1 MLSTGLSDLIGVFAA
16 LADDMAE
23 FAQAVAKDFL
33 QLLDTVLNQIVDW
46 LAQPID
52 IPFVSALYHA
62 LTGDQL
68 SILDLT
74 CLLGAVPGTI
84 LLNVLTG
91 SPTVPDTAAAEPG
104 SQPSPGVELPPGELA
119 GRILLG
125 GASYAINNVAAIF
138 DIATMDFSAEAPSWF
153 VPGAPGPP
161 AALSWLDLALD
172 FIGWAMTMVASYGW
186 ATWEPQDWVYWSI
199 QTIPQ
204 AFNFGYMFRADGTG
218 HRQAIRDT
226 ISGVITLITSAVY
239 AHYWPGSYRDAPKAK
254 GIVLTGNIFG
264 ACGSISELLMLF
276 LNPWDWIEV
285 EAAVK
290 MVFTVVGNALGFAAN
305 VLDLVD

>member
-1 MLSTGLSDLIGVFAA
+1 
-16 LADDMAE
+16 
-23 FAQAVAKDFL
+23 
-33 QLLDTVLNQIVDW
+33 
-46 LAQPID
+46 
-52 IPFVSALYHA
+52 
-62 LTGDQL
+62 
-68 SILDLT
+68 
-74 CLLGAVPGTI
+74 
-84 LLNVLTG
+84 
-91 SPTVPDTAAAEPG
+91 
-104 SQPSPGVELPPGELA
+104 
-119 GRILLG
+119 
-125 GASYAINNVAAIF
+125 
-138 DIATMDFSAEAPSWF
+138 
-153 VPGAPGPP
+153 
-161 AALSWLDLALD
+161 
-172 FIGWAMTMVASYGW
+172 
-186 ATWEPQDWVYWSI
+186 
-199 QTIPQ
+199 
-204 AFNFGYMFRADGTG
+204 MFRADGTG